1 MSTLSLGDTKVS
13 HNEDFKDLFKI
24 LNEEHVDYLIVGAH
38 AVIYYTEP
46 RYTKDIDVWVA
57 PTKDNA
63 KRVWKALAQFGA
75 PLANISIDDFGN
87 EDLVYQIGLAPNRID
102 ILMGI
107 SGIEFKEANKNR
119 VESTYAGEKIFL
131 LSRSDLIKAKRA
143 SNRKQDQLDIEK
155 LQDYDD
161 DKE

>member
-1 MSTLSLGDTKVS
+1 MS
-13 HNEDFKDLFKI
+13 HNEDFKDLFKV

-57 PTKDNA
+57 PTEDNA
-63 KRVWKALAQFGA
+63 KKTWKALAQFGA
-75 PLANISIDDFGN
+75 PLANISIDDFTN

-107 SGIEFKEANKNR
+107 SGLEFKEAHKNR
-119 VESTYAGEKIFL
+119 VESTYAGEKIYL
-131 LSRSDLIKAKRA
+131 LSKSDLIKAKRA
-143 SNRKQDQLDIEK
+143 SNRKQDQLDLEK
-155 LQDYDD
+155 LQNYDD
-161 DKE
+161 ET

>member
-1 MSTLSLGDTKVS
+1 MS
-13 HNEDFKDLFKI
+13 HNEDFKDLFKL

-46 RYTKDIDVWVA
+46 RYTKDMDVWVA

-63 KRVWKALAQFGA
+63 KRTWKALVQFGA
-75 PLANISIDDFGN
+75 PLANISIDDFTN
-87 EDLVYQIGLAPNRID
+87 EDLVYQIGVAPNRID

-107 SGIEFKEANKNR
+107 SGIEFKEANKSR
-119 VESTYAGEKIFL
+119 VKSTYAGDTIYL
-131 LSRSDLIKAKRA
+131 LSRIDLIKAKRA
-143 SNRKQDQLDIEK
+143 SNRKQDQLDLEK

-161 DKE
+161 E

>member
-1 MSTLSLGDTKVS
+1 MS
-13 HNEDFKDLFKI
+13 HNEDFKDLFKL

-46 RYTKDIDVWVA
+46 RYTKDMDVWVA

-63 KRVWKALAQFGA
+63 KRIWKALAQFGA
-75 PLANISIDDFGN
+75 PLVNISIDDFTN
-87 EDLVYQIGLAPNRID
+87 EDLVYQIGVAPNRID

-107 SGIEFKEANKNR
+107 SGIEFKEANKSR
-119 VESTYAGEKIFL
+119 VKSTYAGETIYL
-131 LSRSDLIKAKRA
+131 LSRIDLIKAKRA
-143 SNRKQDQLDIEK
+143 SNRKHDQLDLEK

-161 DKE
+161 E

>member
-1 MSTLSLGDTKVS
+1 MS

-63 KRVWKALAQFGA
+63 KRIWKALAQFGA
-75 PLANISIDDFGN
+75 PLANISIDDFTN

-119 VESTYAGEKIFL
+119 VESTYAGEKIYL
-131 LSRSDLIKAKRA
+131 LSKSDLIKAKRA
-143 SNRKQDQLDIEK
+143 SNRKQDQLDLEK
-155 LQDYDD
+155 LQDYED
-161 DKE
+161 E

>member
-1 MSTLSLGDTKVS
+1 VS

-63 KRVWKALAQFGA
+63 KRIWKALAQFGA
-75 PLANISIDDFGN
+75 PLANISIDDFTN

-119 VESTYAGEKIFL
+119 VESTYAGEKIYL
-131 LSRSDLIKAKRA
+131 LSKSDLIKAKRA
-143 SNRKQDQLDIEK
+143 SNRKQDQLDLEK
-155 LQDYDD
+155 LQIYDD
-161 DKE
+161 E

>member
-1 MSTLSLGDTKVS
+1 MS

-63 KRVWKALAQFGA
+63 KRIWKALAQFGA
-75 PLANISIDDFGN
+75 PLANISIDDFTN

-119 VESTYAGEKIFL
+119 VESTYAGEKIYL
-131 LSRSDLIKAKRA
+131 LSKSDLIKAKRA
-143 SNRKQDQLDIEK
+143 SNRKQDQLDLEK

-161 DKE
+161 E

>member
-1 MSTLSLGDTKVS
+1 MS

-63 KRVWKALAQFGA
+63 KRIWKALAQFGA
-75 PLANISIDDFGN
+75 PLANISIDDFTN

-119 VESTYAGEKIFL
+119 VESTYAGEKIYL
-131 LSRSDLIKAKRA
+131 LSKSDLIKAKRA
-143 SNRKQDQLDIEK
+143 SNRKQDQLDLEK
-155 LQDYDD
+155 LQIYDD
-161 DKE
+161 E

>member
-1 MSTLSLGDTKVS
+1 VS
-13 HNEDFKDLFKI
+13 HNKDFKDLFKL

-46 RYTKDIDVWVA
+46 RYTKDMDVWIA
-57 PTKDNA
+57 PTRDNA
-63 KRVWKALAQFGA
+63 KKIWKALSQFGA
-75 PLANISIDDFGN
+75 PLANISIDDFTN
-87 EDLVYQIGLAPNRID
+87 EDLVYQIGVAPNRID

-119 VESTYAGEKIFL
+119 VQTTYAGETIYL
-131 LSRSDLIKAKRA
+131 LSKDDLIKAKRA

-161 DKE
+161 E

>member
-1 MSTLSLGDTKVS
+1 MS

-63 KRVWKALAQFGA
+63 KRIWKALAQFGA
-75 PLANISIDDFGN
+75 PLANISIDDFTN

-119 VESTYAGEKIFL
+119 VESTYAGEKIYL
-131 LSRSDLIKAKRA
+131 LSKSDLIKAKRA
-143 SNRKQDQLDIEK
+143 SNRKQDELDLEK
-155 LQDYDD
+155 LQIYDD
-161 DKE
+161 E